1 MEASLPPEIMGI
13 LKKPVGDVPKEANKE
28 ENFRC
33 GSPPLVFPELPKKPK
48 LKSFDA
54 NYNSKFKSVFQSS
67 PKQSRKEQEERVRK
81 SKQSRVILNPS
92 HQKRTLHAHIKK
104 QAYEVAVVNSA
115 LTERLMYNLN
125 ISQQEA
131 LLSTHPVEGALER
144 EPSIL
149 DTSRS
154 EINVNSLQH
163 NSDLSSKNTTNSKLA
178 SKTSIKQGTTKLKQP
193 SNREPIEA
201 VHIRNDQPG
210 LLSTNDPT
218 FRPAP
223 LTLDKL
229 LKEKQLVVKEA
240 SMPEE
245 PVWKNYAQSDG
256 R

>member
-28 ENFRC
+28 ENSRC
-33 GSPPLVFPELPKKPK
+33 GSPPLVFPDLPKKPK

-144 EPSIL
+144 EPSML
-149 DTSRS
+149 DISRD
-154 EINVNSLQH
+154 EINVDSLQH
-163 NSDLSSKNTTNSKLA
+163 NSDLSTKNTASKLT
-178 SKTSIKQGTTKLKQP
+178 SKTSIKPGTTKSKQP

-201 VHIRNDQPG
+201 VHIRDDQPG
-210 LLSTNDPT
+210 LTTNDATSHPV
-218 FRPAP
+218 P